1 MAEFTPLAPTCGP
14 CKEKSGTC
22 FPGPCKIYRAAK
34 VKRDAQSAAKE
45 KSGG

>member
-1 MAEFTPLAPTCGP
+1 MAEFTPMAPSCGP

-22 FPGPCKIYRAAK
+22 FPGPCKIYHANKAR
-34 VKRDAQSAAKE
+34 RDALVAAKE